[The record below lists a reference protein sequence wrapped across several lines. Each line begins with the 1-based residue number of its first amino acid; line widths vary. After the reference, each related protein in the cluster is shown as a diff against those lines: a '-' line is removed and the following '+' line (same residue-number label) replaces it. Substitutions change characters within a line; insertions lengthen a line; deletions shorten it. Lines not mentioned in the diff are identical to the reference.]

1 MQSTRDLNL
10 LGWFSQDELDTCPS
24 CSTLALLRGR
34 ELRYCLACGEFA
46 ADDAPGRDPAPVE
59 STS

>member
-1 MQSTRDLNL
+1 MRSTRDLNL
-10 LGWFSQDELDTCPS
+10 LGWFSEGELDTCPL
-24 CSTLALLRGR
+24 CSALALLRGR
-34 ELRYCLACGEFA
+34 EPRYCLAYGEFA